1 MICKKCGTKSKP
13 NSSFCADCGTPLS
26 IKAPRKVK
34 SGLGDSK
41 APATAKASKS
51 LTTGQI
57 VALSAAGMVLLSGI
71 GVGTILL
78 LSGGSSDD
86 SQVSQQDSTQRIAA
100 EGTYGSDT
108 YLDSLWDNCEDGD
121 FESCDTLFLDSP
133 AGSEYEEFGD
143 TCGNRNE
150 PGEYCVDIY
159 SSSGGSSGGSSSA
172 AYGTYGSDS
181 YLDSLWDSCENGNF
195 ESCDTLF
202 LDSPANS
209 EYEEFGDT
217 CGNRNAPAEYC
228 VDIYSSSGGSSSDGS
243 YGSDSYLDSLWD
255 NCSAGDF
262 DSCDDLFF
270 DSPAGSEYEEF
281 GDTCGYRNEPSGYCV
296 DIYN

>member
-1 MICKKCGTKSKP
+1 LICKKCGTKSKP

-26 IKAPRKVK
+26 LKSPRKVK

-41 APATAKASKS
+41 APASAKASKS

-100 EGTYGSDT
+100 E
-108 YLDSLWDNCEDGD
+108 
-121 FESCDTLFLDSP
+121 
-133 AGSEYEEFGD
+133 
-143 TCGNRNE
+143 
-150 PGEYCVDIY
+150 
-159 SSSGGSSGGSSSA
+159 
-172 AYGTYGSDS
+172 GTYGSDS

-262 DSCDDLFF
+262 NACDDLFF

-296 DIYN
+296 DLYY